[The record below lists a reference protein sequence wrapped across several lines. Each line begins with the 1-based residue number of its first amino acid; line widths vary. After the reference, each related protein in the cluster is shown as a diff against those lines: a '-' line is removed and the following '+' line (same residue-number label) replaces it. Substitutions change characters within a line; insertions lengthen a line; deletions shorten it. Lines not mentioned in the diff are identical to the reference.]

1 MGDGWETGRRR
12 EPGHEWIVV
21 KLAARATI
29 ESIVVDTAHFKAY
42 NASAAEPDGWQA
54 YMERYV
60 NCGEAEY
67 LARVGGLEAI
77 RQLPLPV
84 F

>member
-1 MGDGWETGRRR
+1 MFNDYIDGGFVIYHAPGYRVFVDDRCEVFGGDWLVEF
-12 EPGHEWIVV
+12 V
-21 KLAARATI
+21 
-29 ESIVVDTAHFKAY
+29 

-67 LARVGGLEAI
+67 LARVGGLDAI